1 MHWIEKTKLSHDRQ
15 DRYDQKKYSI
25 KRRKLWDNLN
35 IGENILVLTERVKRN
50 SAPGKF
56 YKHSVQNISNFNK
69 GKTFMK
75 KQMINKIAYY

>member
-1 MHWIEKTKLSHDRQ
+1 MHWIEKTKLPHDRQ
-15 DRYDQKKYSI
+15 DRYDQKKYSM
-25 KRRKLWDNLN
+25 KKRKLWDNLN
-35 IGENILVLTERVKRN
+35 IGENILVLTEKVKRN

-56 YKHSVQNISNFNK
+56 YKHSVQNISYFNK